1 MAVTPAETAVLAAMV
16 AGDEDAAL
24 RLEIHDMIR
33 KIVAEEVTRAI
44 AERMPSIGGTVIRD
58 QQWIIRN
65 LALAAIKQHFVNPGQ
80 INDYPTF

>member
-24 RLEIHDMIR
+24 RLEIHNMIR
-33 KIVAEEVTRAI
+33 TIVVDEVERAI
-44 AERMPSIGGTVIRD
+44 TARIPSIGGTVIRD
-58 QQWIIRN
+58 QQLLIRN